1 MAKTK
6 EGKTMHWPKEKDKM
20 TNNDKRTLQRKQKK
34 NRQYNG
40 QNKRRT
46 NNTMAVAKEKQTIQ

>member
-6 EGKTMHWPKEKDKM
+6 EGQTMHWPKEKDKM

-46 NNTMAVAKEKQTIQ
+46 NNTMAKSKEGQAIQ